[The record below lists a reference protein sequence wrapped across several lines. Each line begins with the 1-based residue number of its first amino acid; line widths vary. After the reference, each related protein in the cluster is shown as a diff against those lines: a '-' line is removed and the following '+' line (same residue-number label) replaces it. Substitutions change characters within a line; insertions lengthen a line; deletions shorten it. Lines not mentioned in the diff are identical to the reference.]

1 MMQSIDYYGATFWE
15 AWSLSR
21 VGQPELALLPAAV
34 IADQRVIGL
43 LNVDIIAH
51 AEHVASSLGA
61 Q

>member
-1 MMQSIDYYGATFWE
+1 MMQSNGHCAATLWE
-15 AWSLSR
+15 SWGLGC

-43 LNVDIIAH
+43 LDVDIIAH
-51 AEHVASSLGA
+51 AEHVASSLGV